1 MKICMVMSTPFPP
14 EEGIGYYVYN
24 LSKTLMK
31 SGHTVT
37 VITRG
42 GLTTEID
49 SFEGIEVIRAP
60 FIPIYPFHV
69 HLHGFF
75 VNRIVKAKQSS
86 FDIVHIHT
94 PLSPTVNTS
103 LPIVS
108 TVHTSVKEDARHIE
122 VVDAKSF
129 CTKLLT
135 KYVSVPVVAR
145 TIAISESVMTVA
157 NSVALELDRYY
168 AYSDALVV
176 GNGVDEQLLEPGSMQ
191 FRDKYILF
199 IGRLSYRKGLFD
211 LLECAKV
218 VCRRYGIKFILVGK
232 GELEQ
237 KIRNVI
243 EKEGLQDKI
252 ILVGHQ
258 NREELVRLY
267 QNATIFV
274 LPSHYEGLP
283 TVLLEA
289 MSCGLPVVA
298 TNVSGCPDVVSDGEN
313 GFLIPAKSPEMMV
326 EAISR
331 LLDDE
336 ALRNALGKNAR
347 KTIEEHNTWDRIA
360 GKIEACY
367 QTSLGFQ

>member
-1 MKICMVMSTPFPP
+1 MRICMILSTPFPP

-24 LSKTLMK
+24 LSKTLMRK
-31 SGHTVT
+31 GHTVT

-42 GLTTEID
+42 GLTTELD
-49 SFEGIEVIRAP
+49 SFEGIRIIRAP
-60 FIPIYPFHV
+60 SLPVYPFHV
-69 HLHGFF
+69 HFHGFF
-75 VNRIVKAKQSS
+75 VNRIIKANEGN
-86 FDIVHIHT
+86 FDIIHIHT
-94 PLSPTVNTS
+94 PLSPTIDTS
-103 LPIVS
+103 LPMVS
-108 TVHTSVKEDARHIE
+108 TVHTSVKEDALYIE

-135 KYVSVPVVAR
+135 EYVSVPIVAK

-157 NSVALELDRYY
+157 NSVAQELGKHY
-168 AYSDALVV
+168 AYDGALVV
-176 GNGVDEQLLEPGSMQ
+176 GNGVDECLLEPRSIKPC
-191 FRDKYILF
+191 DKYILF

-313 GFLIPAKSPEMMV
+313 GVLIPAKSPEMMV

-336 ALRNALGKNAR
+336 ALRNDLGKNAR

-367 QTSLGFQ
+367 QTSLGLQ

>member
-1 MKICMVMSTPFPP
+1 MRICMIVSTPFPP

-31 SGHTVT
+31 RGHVVT
-37 VITRG
+37 IITRG
-42 GLTTEID
+42 GLTTETD
-49 SFEGIEVIRAP
+49 SFEGIRIIRAP
-60 FIPIYPFHV
+60 FVPIYPFHV

-75 VNRIVKAKQSS
+75 VNRILKAHESD

-94 PLSPTVNTS
+94 PLSPAVDTS
-103 LPIVS
+103 LLVVS

-135 KYVSVPVVAR
+135 KYVSVPVVAK
-145 TIAISESVMTVA
+145 TIATSESVTTVA
-157 NSVALELDRYY
+157 SSVARELGEHY
-168 AYSDALVV
+168 ACDHALVV
-176 GNGVDEQLLEPGSMQ
+176 GNGVDEHLFEPGSGKSAE
-191 FRDKYILF
+191 KYILF

-211 LLECAKV
+211 LLECAEV
-218 VCRRYGIKFILVGK
+218 VCQRYDVRFILVGK

-237 KIRNVI
+237 KIRAII
-243 EKEGLQDKI
+243 EKEGLQDSI

-258 NREELVRLY
+258 NREELVKLY
-267 QNATIFV
+267 QRATIFV

-298 TNVSGCPDVVSDGEN
+298 TNVSGCPGVVSDGEN
-313 GFLIPAKSPEMMV
+313 GILVPPHSPNEI
-326 EAISR
+326 ATALSC

-336 ALRNALGKNAR
+336 ELRVKLGESAR
-347 KTIEEHNTWDRIA
+347 RTIEDGYTWDKIA
-360 GKIEACY
+360 AKIEACY
-367 QTSLGFQ
+367 NTAL

>member
-1 MKICMVMSTPFPP
+1 MIASTPFPP

-24 LSKTLMK
+24 LSRTLMRR
-31 SGHTVT
+31 GHAVT
-37 VITRG
+37 VVTRG
-42 GLTTEID
+42 GLATETD
-49 SFEGIEVIRAP
+49 SFEGIRIIRAP
-60 FIPIYPFHV
+60 FFPVYPFHV

-75 VNRIVKAKQSS
+75 VNRILKAHESD

-94 PLSPTVNTS
+94 PLSPAVDTP
-103 LPIVS
+103 LPVVS

-135 KYVSVPVVAR
+135 KYVSAPVVAK
-145 TIAISESVMTVA
+145 TIAISECVTTVA
-157 NSVALELDRYY
+157 NSVARELDEHY
-168 AYSDALVV
+168 AYDRALVV
-176 GNGVDEQLLEPGSMQ
+176 GNGVDENLLEPGPATSAE
-191 FRDKYILF
+191 KYILF

-211 LLECAKV
+211 LLECAKT
-218 VCRRYGIKFILVGK
+218 VCRRYDVRFILVGK

-237 KIRNVI
+237 KIRAII
-243 EKEGLQDKI
+243 EKEGLQDRV
-252 ILVGHQ
+252 ILMGHQ
-258 NREELVRLY
+258 SREELVKLY
-267 QNATIFV
+267 QRATIFV

>member
-1 MKICMVMSTPFPP
+1 MVMSTPFPP

-24 LSKTLMK
+24 LSKTLMRK
-31 SGHTVT
+31 GHTVT
-37 VITRG
+37 VVTRG
-42 GLTTEID
+42 GLTTGID
-49 SFEGIEVIRAP
+49 SFEGVKIIRAP
-60 FIPIYPFHV
+60 FVPVYPFHV
-69 HLHGFF
+69 HLHGYF
-75 VNRIVKAKQSS
+75 VNRILKANESN
-86 FDIVHIHT
+86 FDIIHVHT
-94 PLSPTVNTS
+94 PLSPVINTS

-157 NSVALELDRYY
+157 NSVALELGRHY
-168 AYSDALVV
+168 AYDRALVV
-176 GNGVDEQLLEPGSMQ
+176 GNGVDEHLLEPRTAKCSE
-191 FRDKYILF
+191 KYILF

-218 VCRRYGIKFILVGK
+218 VCQRYDIRFVLVGK

-237 KIRNVI
+237 KIRAII
-243 EKEGLQDKI
+243 EKEGLQDRV
-252 ILVGHQ
+252 ILMGHQ
-258 NREELVRLY
+258 NRGELVRLY

-298 TNVSGCPDVVSDGEN
+298 TNVSGCPDVVSDGVN
-313 GFLIPAKSPEMMV
+313 GFLVPPKSPEVMV
-326 EAISR
+326 DLISK

-336 ALRNALGKNAR
+336 ALCNELGKNAR
-347 KTIEEHNTWDRIA
+347 KTIEEHNTWDRVG
-360 GKIEACY
+360 GKIEASY
-367 QTSLGFQ
+367 QNVL

>member
-1 MKICMVMSTPFPP
+1 MRICMIMSTPFPP

-31 SGHTVT
+31 RGHTVT

-42 GLTTEID
+42 GLSTEGD
-49 SFEGIEVIRAP
+49 SFEGVKIIRAP
-60 FIPIYPFHV
+60 FLPIYPFHV
-69 HLHGFF
+69 HLHGYF
-75 VNRIVKAKQSS
+75 VNRIVKENESN
-86 FDIVHIHT
+86 FDIIHIHT
-94 PLSPTVNTS
+94 PLSPTINTS

-108 TVHTSVKEDARHIE
+108 TVHTSVKEDARYIE

-135 KYVSVPVVAR
+135 KYVSAPIVAK
-145 TIAISESVMTVA
+145 TIAISESVTTVA
-157 NSVALELDRYY
+157 NSVAQELGRHY
-168 AYSDALVV
+168 AYNDALVV
-176 GNGVDEQLLEPGSMQ
+176 GNGVNEHLLRPGSTKSSD
-191 FRDKYILF
+191 RYILF

-218 VCRRYGIKFILVGK
+218 VCRRYDIKFILVGK

-237 KIRNVI
+237 KIRNII
-243 EKEGLQDKI
+243 EKEGFQDKI
-252 ILVGHQ
+252 ILMGHQ

-267 QNATIFV
+267 QNAMIFV

-298 TNVSGCPDVVSDGEN
+298 TNVSGCPDVVSDGVN
-313 GFLIPAKSPEMMV
+313 GFLVPPHSPDKII
-326 EAISR
+326 EALSR
-331 LLDDE
+331 LLEDE
-336 ALRNALGKNAR
+336 KLRINLGTNAR
-347 KTIEEHNTWDRIA
+347 KTIENNYTWDLIA
-360 GKIEACY
+360 AKIEACY
-367 QTSLGFQ
+367 NASL

>member
-1 MKICMVMSTPFPP
+1 MIVSTPFPP

-31 SGHTVT
+31 RGHVVT
-37 VITRG
+37 IITRG
-42 GLTTEID
+42 GLTTETD
-49 SFEGIEVIRAP
+49 SFEGIRIIRAP
-60 FIPIYPFHV
+60 FVPIYPFHV

-75 VNRIVKAKQSS
+75 VNRILKAHESD

-94 PLSPTVNTS
+94 PLSPAVDTS
-103 LPIVS
+103 LLVVS

-135 KYVSVPVVAR
+135 KYVSVPVVAK
-145 TIAISESVMTVA
+145 TIATSESVTTVA
-157 NSVALELDRYY
+157 SSVARELGEHY
-168 AYSDALVV
+168 ACDHALVV
-176 GNGVDEQLLEPGSMQ
+176 GNGVDEHLFEPGSGKSAE
-191 FRDKYILF
+191 KYILF

-211 LLECAKV
+211 LLECAEV
-218 VCRRYGIKFILVGK
+218 VCQHYDVRFILVGK

-237 KIRNVI
+237 KIRAII
-243 EKEGLQDKI
+243 EKKGLQDSI

-258 NREELVRLY
+258 NREELVKLY
-267 QNATIFV
+267 QRATIFV

-298 TNVSGCPDVVSDGEN
+298 TNVSGCPGVVSDGEN
-313 GFLIPAKSPEMMV
+313 GILIPAKSPEMMV

-336 ALRNALGKNAR
+336 VLRNDLGRNAR
-347 KTIEEHNTWDRIA
+347 KTIEERNTWDHVA

>member
-1 MKICMVMSTPFPP
+1 MRICMIISTPFPP

-24 LSKTLMK
+24 LSKTLIRK
-31 SGHTVT
+31 GHEVT
-37 VITRG
+37 VVTRG
-42 GLTTEID
+42 GLNTKVD
-49 SFEGIEVIRAP
+49 YLEGIKIIRAP

-69 HLHGFF
+69 YLHGFF
-75 VNRIVKAKQSS
+75 VNRILKENEGD

-94 PLSPTVNTS
+94 PLSPIINTS

-122 VVDAKSF
+122 VVDTKSF

-135 KYVSVPVVAR
+135 KYVSVPIVAR
-145 TIAISESVMTVA
+145 TIAISESVTTVA
-157 NSVALELDRYY
+157 NSVAQELDRYY
-168 AYSDALVV
+168 AYSNALVV
-176 GNGVDEQLLEPGSMQ
+176 GNGVDEHLLEPRSVESSD
-191 FRDKYILF
+191 RYILF

-218 VCRRYGIKFILVGK
+218 VCRRYDIKFILVGK

-237 KIRNVI
+237 KIHNII
-243 EKEGLQDKI
+243 ERDGLHDKI
-252 ILVGHQ
+252 ILMGHQ
-258 NREELVRLY
+258 NRGELVKMY

-298 TNVSGCPDVVSDGEN
+298 TNVSGCPDVVSDGVN
-313 GFLIPAKSPEMMV
+313 GFLVPPKSPEMMA
-326 EAISR
+326 EAISK

-336 ALRNALGKNAR
+336 ALRNELGRNAR
-347 KTIEEHNTWDRIA
+347 KTIEECNTWDCIA

-367 QTSLGFQ
+367 QKLL